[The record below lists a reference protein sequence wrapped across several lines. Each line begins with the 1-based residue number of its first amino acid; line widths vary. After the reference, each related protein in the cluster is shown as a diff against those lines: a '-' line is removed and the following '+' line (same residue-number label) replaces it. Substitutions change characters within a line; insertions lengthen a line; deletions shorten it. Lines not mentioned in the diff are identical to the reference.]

1 VIRRLLLVHAHP
13 DDESI
18 TTGGTMARYA
28 AEGAEVVLVTCTLG
42 EEGEIIPPELAQLGS
57 GAGDQLG
64 GYRCGELAGAC
75 RALGVTEQRFLG
87 GIGRWRDSG
96 MAGTPS
102 VEHPRA
108 FASGSLDD
116 QAMQLREILDEVRPE
131 VLVTYN
137 SFGGYGHPDHIRAH
151 EVTMAAAAGAGSVR
165 RVFHIAAGGGA
176 VLRADAPVAAITTVI
191 DVRTRLQAK
200 IAALR
205 AHATQV
211 TVDPPEFALSN
222 RVAQPIGEAE
232 YFTLVRGP
240 AGGAETDLFGGLQ

>member
-1 VIRRLLLVHAHP
+1 MLVHAHP
-13 DDESI
+13 DDETI

-42 EEGEIIPPELAQLGS
+42 EEGEIIPPELAGLGS
-57 GAGDQLG
+57 WAADQLG
-64 GYRCGELAGAC
+64 GYRSGELSAAL
-75 RALGVTEQRFLG
+75 RELGVTEHRYLG
-87 GIGRWRDSG
+87 GIGGWRDSG
-96 MAGTPS
+96 MAGAPS
-102 VEHPRA
+102 AGHPRA
-108 FASGSLDD
+108 FAGGKLED
-116 QAMQLREILDEVRPE
+116 QVLQLQVLVDEVRPY

-151 EVTMAAAAGAGSVR
+151 EITMAVADSAT

-176 VLRADAPVAAITTVI
+176 VLPPDAPRTEVTTTI
-191 DVRTRLQAK
+191 DIRPHLDAK

-222 RVAQPIGEAE
+222 KVAQPIGEAE
-232 YFTLVRGP
+232 YFTLVQGP
-240 AGGAETDLFGGLQ
+240 REGAETDLFGGLA

>member
-1 VIRRLLLVHAHP
+1 MSRRLVLVHAHP
-13 DDESI
+13 DDETI

-28 AEGAEVVLVTCTLG
+28 AEGAEVLLVTCTLG
-42 EEGEIIPPELAQLGS
+42 EEGEIIPPELAGLGS
-57 GAGDQLG
+57 WAGDQLG
-64 GYRCGELAGAC
+64 GYRSGELSAAL
-75 RALGVTEQRFLG
+75 RELGVTEHRFLG
-87 GIGRWRDSG
+87 GIGGWRDSG
-96 MAGTPS
+96 MAGTAAAD
-102 VEHPRA
+102 HPRA
-108 FASGSLDD
+108 FAAGP
-116 QAMQLREILDEVRPE
+116 LDEQVLQLKTIVDEMRPD

-151 EVTMAAAAGAGSVR
+151 EITMAVADSAT

-176 VLRADAPVAAITTVI
+176 VLPPEAPAAAITTTI
-191 DVRTRLQAK
+191 DIRPYLGAK

-222 RVAQPIGEAE
+222 GVAQPIGEAE

-240 AGGAETDLFGGLQ
+240 REGAGTDLFGGLG

>member
-1 VIRRLLLVHAHP
+1 MLVHAHP
-13 DDESI
+13 DDETI
-18 TTGGTMARYA
+18 TTGGTMARYV

-42 EEGEIIPPELAQLGS
+42 EEGEIIPPELAGLGS
-57 GAGDQLG
+57 WAADQLG
-64 GYRCGELAGAC
+64 GYRSGELSAAL
-75 RALGVTEQRFLG
+75 RALGVTEHRYLG
-87 GIGRWRDSG
+87 GIGGWRDSG
-96 MAGTPS
+96 MAGTPAG
-102 VEHPRA
+102 EHPRA
-108 FASGSLDD
+108 FAGAALAD
-116 QAMQLREILDEVRPE
+116 QAGQLRSLVDELRPD

-151 EVTMAAAAGAGSVR
+151 EITMAVADAAT

-176 VLRADAPVAAITTVI
+176 VLPPEAPRTEITTTI
-191 DVRTRLQAK
+191 DIRPHLDAK

-222 RVAQPIGEAE
+222 RVAQPIHEAE

-240 AGGAETDLFGGLQ
+240 REGAETDLFGGLAR